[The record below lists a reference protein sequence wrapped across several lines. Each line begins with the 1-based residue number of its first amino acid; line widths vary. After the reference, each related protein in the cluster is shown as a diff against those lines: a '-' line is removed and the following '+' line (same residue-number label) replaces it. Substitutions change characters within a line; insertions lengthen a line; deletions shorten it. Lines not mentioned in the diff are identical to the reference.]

1 MRKGLMKMLI
11 SAPLPFTSGSDSK
24 RTKKTHLQ
32 AQLAGALYEFP
43 LVFCLLVKFE
53 PAISSFLFSKISN

>member
-1 MRKGLMKMLI
+1 MHKGLMKMLI

-43 LVFCLLVKFE
+43 LF
-53 PAISSFLFSKISN
+53 FLFASEI